1 MIGEVR
7 VMRFS
12 LRAKIV
18 GPFVLIVALI
28 GTIGTAAVTALVTSE
43 AVAEFNG
50 SLLRASLLANDH
62 LSLVEAARLTT
73 LRAAAATTGV
83 PEATTSHDTAA
94 LQRLLTPVVANAA
107 VPSLLLRMLDQQ
119 GKQVI
124 VLGPDGPVTSQS
136 SSGDFVSEP
145 AVAAVLAGRSDAQG
159 DKYVFLRTEAAGT
172 ILYWIGPLRG
182 LAGQVVGAA
191 LGGEPLAAI
200 ASGIRSSGL
209 EQLSFYTTNGDVLL
223 SSLSPTVAVPAATR
237 GQVQPDRPA
246 TFGQP
251 SGGQTYMNLLSDWT
265 MRKVRLGYLAVA
277 LNTAQMQAGLD
288 HLRLLMLLLFSAAAV
303 ITLLIGLMLA
313 GAITRPVQRLVGA
326 MGAVAAGDLAQR
338 APAGPSDEIG
348 YLGKVFNLMTIGL
361 QEKTQALEDTYF
373 AAIEALARA
382 IDARDPYTYG
392 HSARVAAFSLEIADQ
407 LGYPSEKRETLRR
420 AALLHDIGK
429 IGIEDHI
436 LRKAGALNYLE
447 AKQMRTHPIIGHEML
462 KDVPF
467 LHASLSGIRHHHER
481 WDGTGYPDTLGGEMI
496 PLQVRILSVADVFDA
511 LTSDRPYRP
520 AMSIAESTEIIER
533 EAGRQFDPAV
543 VAAFTA
549 RLGAIVAILRRE
561 RAKQTTPDDFSLLI
575 TEEGPGNFPAPLA
588 GERRGN
594 FPPPLAGEGRGGADV
609 LLE

>member
-1 MIGEVR
+1 
-7 VMRFS
+7 MRFS

-107 VPSLLLRMLDQQ
+107 VPSLLLRMLDRQ
-119 GKQVI
+119 GRQVI
-124 VLGPDGPVTSQS
+124 VLGPDGPAASQS

-145 AVAAVLAGRSDAQG
+145 AVAAVLAGRTDAQG
-159 DKYVFLRTEAAGT
+159 DKYVFLRTDAAGT
-172 ILYWIGPLRG
+172 TLYWTGPIRG
-182 LAGQVVGAA
+182 LAGQVVGVA
-191 LGGEPLAAI
+191 LVGEPLAAI

-223 SSLSPTVAVPAATR
+223 SSLSPTVALPAATR
-237 GQVQPDRPA
+237 GQVQPDRPVPFSQA
-246 TFGQP
+246 
-251 SGGQTYMNLLSDWT
+251 SGGQPYMNLLSDWT

-277 LNTAQMQAGLD
+277 LNTTTLQAGLD
-288 HLRLLMLLLFSAAAV
+288 HLRLLLLILFSVSAL

-326 MGAVAAGDLAQR
+326 MGAVAAGDLSQR

-407 LGYPSEKRETLRR
+407 LGYPKDKREGLRR

-436 LRKAGALNYLE
+436 LRKTGALNYIE
-447 AKQMRTHPIIGHEML
+447 AKEMREHPVIGHQML

-467 LHASLSGIRHHHER
+467 LHSSLSGIRHHHER
-481 WDGTGYPDTLGGEMI
+481 WDGAGYPDTLSGETI

-511 LTSDRPYRP
+511 LTSDRPYRS
-520 AMSIAESTEIIER
+520 AMSVAEATEMIER

-543 VAAFTA
+543 VAAFKA

-561 RAKQTTPDDFSLLI
+561 RAKETTLPDQV
-575 TEEGPGNFPAPLA
+575 
-588 GERRGN
+588 
-594 FPPPLAGEGRGGADV
+594 V
-609 LLE
+609 LEKAS

>member
-1 MIGEVR
+1 MIGEVGPLHL
-7 VMRFS
+7 S

-43 AVAEFNG
+43 SIAEFNG

-107 VPSLLLRMLDQQ
+107 VPSLLLHVLDRQ
-119 GKQVI
+119 GREAIAV
-124 VLGPDGPVTSQS
+124 GSDGPAAIS
-136 SSGDFVSEP
+136 SSSSEFVAEP

-159 DKYVFLRTEAAGT
+159 DKYVFLRTEPSGT
-172 ILYWIGPLRG
+172 TLYWTGPIRG
-182 LAGQVVGAA
+182 VTGQVIGVALVGQ
-191 LGGEPLAAI
+191 PLSAI
-200 ASGIRSSGL
+200 AGGIRSSSAD
-209 EQLSFYTTNGDVLL
+209 QLSFYGPSGEVLL
-223 SSLSPTVAVPAATR
+223 SSLSSSVALTAATR
-237 GQVQPDRPA
+237 GGVQADRPV
-246 TFGQP
+246 TFSQT
-251 SGGQTYMNLLSDWT
+251 SGGQPYMNLLSDWT

-277 LNTAQMQAGLD
+277 LNTAQLQAGLD
-288 HLRLLMLLLFSAAAV
+288 QVRLLLLTLFAAAAV
-303 ITLLIGLMLA
+303 VTLVIGLGLA

-338 APAGPSDEIG
+338 APAGPPDEIG
-348 YLGKVFNLMTIGL
+348 YLGKVFNLMTVGL

-392 HSARVAAFSLEIADQ
+392 HSARVAAFSLEIADE
-407 LGYPSEKRETLRR
+407 LGFPQDRREGLRR
-420 AALLHDIGK
+420 SALLHDIGK

-447 AKQMRTHPIIGHEML
+447 EKQMHEHPVIGYQML

-467 LHASLSGIRHHHER
+467 LHSTLSGIRHHHER
-481 WDGTGYPDTLGGEMI
+481 WDGTGYPDTLGGETI
-496 PLQVRILSVADVFDA
+496 PMQVRILSVADVFAA
-511 LTSDRPYRP
+511 LTSDRPSRQ
-520 AMSIAESTEIIER
+520 AMSAAEATEVIT
-533 EAGRQFDPAV
+533 AQSGQQFDPAV
-543 VAAFTA
+543 VAAFRA
-549 RLGAIVAILRRE
+549 RTDGIVAILKQE
-561 RAKQTTPDDFSLLI
+561 RAKQPA
-575 TEEGPGNFPAPLA
+575 PAPL
-588 GERRGN
+588 GER
-594 FPPPLAGEGRGGADV
+594 EGRVGADR
-609 LLE
+609 LLKEAS

>member
-1 MIGEVR
+1 MIGAVGL
-7 VMRFS
+7 MRLS

-43 AVAEFNG
+43 SIAEFNG

-107 VPSLLLRMLDQQ
+107 IPSLLLHVLDRQ
-119 GKQVI
+119 GKEVI
-124 VLGPDGPVTSQS
+124 VVGPDGPAAIPS
-136 SSGDFVSEP
+136 SSAEFVAEP

-159 DKYVFLRTEAAGT
+159 DKYVFLRTDPSGT
-172 ILYWIGPLRG
+172 TLYWTGPIRG
-182 LAGQVVGAA
+182 LTGQVIGVALVGQ
-191 LGGEPLAAI
+191 PLSAI
-200 ASGIRSSGL
+200 AGAIRSSGAD
-209 EQLSFYTTNGDVLL
+209 QLTFYGPSGDVLL
-223 SSLSPTVAVPAATR
+223 SSLSSSVALTAATR
-237 GQVQPDRPA
+237 GAVQPDRPI
-246 TFGQP
+246 TFSQTSSGQP
-251 SGGQTYMNLLSDWT
+251 YMNLLSDWT

-277 LNTAQMQAGLD
+277 LNTAQLQAGLD
-288 HLRLLMLLLFSAAAV
+288 QLRLFLLILFAAAAL
-303 ITLLIGLMLA
+303 ITLVIGLMLA

-326 MGAVAAGDLAQR
+326 MGAVAAGDLTQR

-348 YLGKVFNLMTIGL
+348 YLGKVFNLMTVGL

-382 IDARDPYTYG
+382 IDARDTYTYG
-392 HSARVAAFSLEIADQ
+392 HSARVAAFSLEIADE
-407 LGYPSEKRETLRR
+407 LGYPQDKREGLRR
-420 AALLHDIGK
+420 SALLHDIGK

-447 AKQMRTHPIIGHEML
+447 VKQMREHPVIGHQML

-467 LHASLSGIRHHHER
+467 LHSSLSGIRHHHER
-481 WDGTGYPDTLGGEMI
+481 WDGTGYPDTLGGETI
-496 PLQVRILSVADVFDA
+496 PMQVRILSVADVFDA
-511 LTSDRPYRP
+511 LTSDRPYRQ
-520 AMSIAESTEIIER
+520 ALSAAEATEMIER

-543 VAAFTA
+543 VAAFKA
-549 RLGAIVAILRRE
+549 RKDGIVAILKQQ
-561 RAKQTTPDDFSLLI
+561 RALQTAPRPDDRI
-575 TEEGPGNFPAPLA
+575 
-588 GERRGN
+588 
-594 FPPPLAGEGRGGADV
+594 
-609 LLE
+609 LEKAS

>member
-83 PEATTSHDTAA
+83 PEATTGHDTAA
-94 LQRLLTPVVANAA
+94 LQRLLTPVIANAA
-107 VPSLLLRMLDQQ
+107 VPSLLLHVLDGQ
-119 GKQVI
+119 GREVI
-124 VLGPDGPVTSQS
+124 ALGPAGPATSQS
-136 SSGDFVSEP
+136 SSGDFVSQP

-159 DKYVFLRTEAAGT
+159 DKYVFLQTDSAGT
-172 ILYWIGPLRG
+172 TLYWTGPIRTQT
-182 LAGQVVGAA
+182 GQIVGVA
-191 LGGEPLAAI
+191 LVGQPLSTI
-200 ASGIRSSGL
+200 ASGIRSSGAD
-209 EQLSFYTTNGDVLL
+209 QLSFFGTNGDVLV
-223 SSLSPTVAVPAATR
+223 SSLSSTVALPAATR
-237 GQVQPDRPA
+237 GQVQPDRPVPFSQA
-246 TFGQP
+246 SDGHP
-251 SGGQTYMNLLSDWT
+251 YMNLLSDWT

-277 LNTAQMQAGLD
+277 LDTPTLQAGAD
-288 HLRLLMLLLFSAAAV
+288 HLRLLLLILFAAAAL

-326 MGAVAAGDLAQR
+326 MGAVAAGDLSQR

-361 QEKTQALEDTYF
+361 QEKTRALEDTYF

-382 IDARDPYTYG
+382 IDARDPYTFG
-392 HSARVAAFSLEIADQ
+392 HSARVSAFSLEIADQ

-447 AKQMRTHPIIGHEML
+447 AKEMREPPVIGHQML

-467 LHASLSGIRHHHER
+467 LHSSLSGIRHHHER
-481 WDGTGYPDTLGGEMI
+481 WDGEGYPDTLSGETI

-511 LTSDRPYRP
+511 LTSDRPFRA
-520 AMSIAESTEIIER
+520 AMSVAEATEMIER

-543 VAAFTA
+543 VAAFKA

-561 RAKQTTPDDFSLLI
+561 RAKQTTPD
-575 TEEGPGNFPAPLA
+575 NFPLPLA
-588 GERRGN
+588 GEHAGS
-594 FPPPLAGEGRGGADV
+594 FPHLITGEGRVGADV
-609 LLE
+609 LLEKAS

>member
-1 MIGEVR
+1 MIGAVGLLR
-7 VMRFS
+7 LS

-28 GTIGTAAVTALVTSE
+28 GIIGTAAVTALVTSE

-107 VPSLLLRMLDQQ
+107 VPSLLLHVLDRQ
-119 GKQVI
+119 GREVI
-124 VLGPDGPVTSQS
+124 VIGPDGPAATQS
-136 SSGDFVSEP
+136 PSGQFVSEP

-159 DKYVFLRTEAAGT
+159 DKYVFLRTDPAGT
-172 ILYWIGPLRG
+172 TLYWTGPIRG
-182 LAGQVVGAA
+182 LTGQVIGVA
-191 LGGEPLAAI
+191 LLGEPLSAI
-200 ASGIRSSGL
+200 AGGIRSSSAD
-209 EQLSFYTTNGDVLL
+209 QLTFYGPTGEVLL
-223 SSLSPTVAVPAATR
+223 SSLSSTVALTAATR
-237 GQVQPDRPA
+237 GMVQPDRPVR
-246 TFGQP
+246 FSQS
-251 SGGQTYMNLLSDWT
+251 SGGRAYMNLLSDWT
-265 MRKVRLGYLAVA
+265 MRKVPLGYLAVA
-277 LNTAQMQAGLD
+277 LNTAQLQAGLD
-288 HLRLLMLLLFSAAAV
+288 ELRLFLLILFAAAAL
-303 ITLLIGLMLA
+303 ITLVIGLMLA

-392 HSARVAAFSLEIADQ
+392 HSARVAAFTLEIADE
-407 LGYPSEKRETLRR
+407 LDYPQDKREGLRR
-420 AALLHDIGK
+420 SALLHDIGK

-436 LRKAGALNYLE
+436 LRKAGALNYIE
-447 AKQMRTHPIIGHEML
+447 AQQMREHPVIGHQML

-467 LHASLSGIRHHHER
+467 LHSSLSGIRHHHER
-481 WDGTGYPDTLGGEMI
+481 WDGTGYPDTLGGEAI

-511 LTSDRPYRP
+511 LTSDRPYRQ
-520 AMSIAESTEIIER
+520 AMSVAEATEMIER

-543 VAAFTA
+543 VAAFKA
-549 RLGAIVAILRRE
+549 RKDGIVAILKQQ
-561 RAKQTTPDDFSLLI
+561 RALQTKV
-575 TEEGPGNFPAPLA
+575 TEPAPSRVGDEMA
-588 GERRGN
+588 
-594 FPPPLAGEGRGGADV
+594 
-609 LLE
+609 LEKAS

>member
-1 MIGEVR
+1 
-7 VMRFS
+7 MRFS

-83 PEATTSHDTAA
+83 PEATSSHDTAA

-107 VPSLLLRMLDQQ
+107 VPSLLLRILDRQ
-119 GKQVI
+119 GRQVI
-124 VLGPDGPVTSQS
+124 VLGPDGPATSQS
-136 SSGDFVSEP
+136 SSGDFASEP

-159 DKYVFLRTEAAGT
+159 DKYVFLKTDAAGT
-172 ILYWIGPLRG
+172 TLYWTGPIRG
-182 LAGQVVGAA
+182 LAGQLVGVA
-191 LGGEPLAAI
+191 LVGEPLAAI
-200 ASGIRSSGL
+200 ASGIRSSGAD
-209 EQLSFYTTNGDVLL
+209 QLSFYTTSGDVLI
-223 SSLSPTVAVPAATR
+223 SSLSPTVALSAATR
-237 GQVQPDRPA
+237 GTVQPDRPA
-246 TFGQP
+246 TFSQS
-251 SGGQTYMNLLSDWT
+251 SGGKTYMNLLSDWT

-288 HLRLLMLLLFSAAAV
+288 QLRLLMLILFSVSAL
-303 ITLLIGLMLA
+303 ITLLIGLMLS

-326 MGAVAAGDLAQR
+326 MGAVAAGDLSQR
-338 APAGPSDEIG
+338 APVGPSDEIG

-407 LGYPSEKRETLRR
+407 LGYPKDKREGLRR

-447 AKQMRTHPIIGHEML
+447 AKEMREHPVIGHQML

-467 LHASLSGIRHHHER
+467 LHSSLSGIRHHHER
-481 WDGTGYPDTLGGEMI
+481 WDGAGYPDTLSGETI

-520 AMSIAESTEIIER
+520 ALSVAEATDIIER
-533 EAGRQFDPAV
+533 EAGHQFDPAV
-543 VAAFTA
+543 VAAFKA
-549 RLGAIVAILRRE
+549 KHDAIVAILRRE
-561 RAKQTTPDDFSLLI
+561 RAKQTTQPS
-575 TEEGPGNFPAPLA
+575 ELA
-588 GERRGN
+588 
-594 FPPPLAGEGRGGADV
+594 
-609 LLE
+609 LEKVS

>member
-7 VMRFS
+7 VMRLS

-73 LRAAAATTGV
+73 LRAATTTTGV

-136 SSGDFVSEP
+136 SSGDFLSDP

-172 ILYWIGPLRG
+172 ILYWIGPIRG

-191 LGGEPLAAI
+191 MVGEPLAAI

-288 HLRLLMLLLFSAAAV
+288 QLRLLMLFLFSVSAL
-303 ITLLIGLMLA
+303 ITLLIGLMLS

-326 MGAVAAGDLAQR
+326 MGAVCAGDLSQR

-392 HSARVAAFSLEIADQ
+392 HSARVAAFSLDIADL
-407 LGYPSEKRETLRR
+407 LGYPKDRREGLRR

-436 LRKAGALNYLE
+436 LRKAGALNYIE
-447 AKQMRTHPIIGHEML
+447 AKEMREHPVIGHQML

-467 LHASLSGIRHHHER
+467 LHSSLSGIRHHHER
-481 WDGTGYPDTLGGEMI
+481 WDGEGYPDTLSGETS

-511 LTSDRPYRP
+511 LTSARPSRP
-520 AMSIAESTEIIER
+520 AMSVAEAPEIIER

-543 VAAFTA
+543 VAAFKD

-561 RAKQTTPDDFSLLI
+561 RAKQTTHPDQV
-575 TEEGPGNFPAPLA
+575 
-588 GERRGN
+588 
-594 FPPPLAGEGRGGADV
+594 V
-609 LLE
+609 LEKAS

>member
-7 VMRFS
+7 LMRLS

-43 AVAEFNG
+43 AAAEFNG

-83 PEATTSHDTAA
+83 PEATINHDTAA

-107 VPSLLLRMLDQQ
+107 VPSILLFGAERE
-119 GKQVI
+119 GREVI
-124 VLGPDGPVTSQS
+124 VLGPEGPPALQTPTSEFIS
-136 SSGDFVSEP
+136 VP
-145 AVAAVLAGRSDAQG
+145 AVAAVLGGRPDAQG
-159 DKYVFLRTEAAGT
+159 DKYLFLKTDSAGT
-172 ILYWIGPLRG
+172 MLYWTGPIRG
-182 LAGQVVGAA
+182 VTGQVVGVA
-191 LGGEPLAAI
+191 LVGQPLSAI
-200 ASGIRSSGL
+200 ASGIRSSGAD
-209 EQLSFYTTNGDVLL
+209 QLSFYTTTGDVLV
-223 SSLSPTVAVPAATR
+223 SSLSPTVALSAATR
-237 GQVQPDRPA
+237 GTVQPERPA
-246 TFGQP
+246 TFSQP

-277 LNTAQMQAGLD
+277 LNTAQMQAGLN
-288 HLRLLMLLLFSAAAV
+288 HLRLLMLILFSVAALV
-303 ITLLIGLMLA
+303 TLLIGLMLA

-348 YLGKVFNLMTIGL
+348 YLGKVFNLMTVGL

-373 AAIEALARA
+373 ASIEALARA

-392 HSARVAAFSLEIADQ
+392 HSARVSAFSLEIADE
-407 LGYPSEKRETLRR
+407 LGYPKEKRESLRR

-429 IGIEDHI
+429 IGIEDHV
-436 LRKAGALNYLE
+436 LRKAGALNYIE
-447 AKQMRTHPIIGHEML
+447 AKQMRAHPVIGHQML

-467 LHASLSGIRHHHER
+467 LHTSLTGIRHHHER
-481 WDGTGYPDTLGGEMI
+481 WDGTGYPDTLSGEMI

-511 LTSDRPYRP
+511 LTSDRPYRD
-520 AMSIAESTEIIER
+520 AMSVAEATDLITHES
-533 EAGRQFDPAV
+533 GRQFDPV
-543 VAAFTA
+543 VVKAFKA
-549 RLGAIVAILRRE
+549 RKDAIVAILKE
-561 RAKQTTPDDFSLLI
+561 QRAQHPA
-575 TEEGPGNFPAPLA
+575 PGNFPPALEVGA
-588 GERRGN
+588 ER
-594 FPPPLAGEGRGGADV
+594 LI
-609 LLE
+609 

>member
-1 MIGEVR
+1 MIGEVGP
-7 VMRFS
+7 VHLS

-43 AVAEFNG
+43 SIAEFNG

-107 VPSLLLRMLDQQ
+107 VPSLLLHVLDRQ
-119 GKQVI
+119 GREVI
-124 VLGPDGPVTSQS
+124 AVGPDGPVAVPS
-136 SSGDFVSEP
+136 SSGGFVAEP

-159 DKYVFLRTEAAGT
+159 DKYVFLRTDPSGT
-172 ILYWIGPLRG
+172 TLYWTGPIRG
-182 LAGQVVGAA
+182 VTGQVIGVALVGQSLSTIAA
-191 LGGEPLAAI
+191 
-200 ASGIRSSGL
+200 GIRSSSAD
-209 EQLSFYTTNGDVLL
+209 QLSFYGPSGEVLL
-223 SSLSPTVAVPAATR
+223 SSLSSSVALTAATR
-237 GQVQPDRPA
+237 GAVQPDRPGP
-246 TFGQP
+246 FSQI
-251 SGGQTYMNLLSDWT
+251 SGGQPYMNLLSDWT

-277 LNTAQMQAGLD
+277 LNTAQLQAGLEQ
-288 HLRLLMLLLFSAAAV
+288 LRLFLLILFAAAAL
-303 ITLLIGLMLA
+303 ITLVIGLMLA

-392 HSARVAAFSLEIADQ
+392 HSARVAAFSLEIADE
-407 LGYPSEKRETLRR
+407 LGFPQDKREGLRR
-420 AALLHDIGK
+420 SALLHDIGK

-447 AKQMRTHPIIGHEML
+447 AKQMREHPVIGHQML

-467 LHASLSGIRHHHER
+467 LHSSLSGIRHHHER
-481 WDGTGYPDTLGGEMI
+481 WDGTGYPDTLGGETI

-511 LTSDRPYRP
+511 LTSDRPYRQ
-520 AMSIAESTEIIER
+520 AMSVAEATELIER

-543 VAAFTA
+543 VAAFKA
-549 RLGAIVAILRRE
+549 RKEALVAILKQQ
-561 RAKQTTPDDFSLLI
+561 RARNS
-575 TEEGPGNFPAPLA
+575 PLPL
-588 GERRGN
+588 GERPGN
-594 FPPPLAGEGRGGADV
+594 FPPPLAGEGMVGADRI
-609 LLE
+609 LEKAS

>member
-1 MIGEVR
+1 
-7 VMRFS
+7 MRFS

-107 VPSLLLRMLDQQ
+107 VPSLLLHVLDQQ
-119 GKQVI
+119 GRQVI
-124 VLGPDGPVTSQS
+124 VLGADGPAAVQLP
-136 SSGDFVSEP
+136 GNQFVSVP

-159 DKYVFLRTEAAGT
+159 DKYVFLKTDAAGT
-172 ILYWIGPLRG
+172 TLYWTGPIRG
-182 LAGQVVGAA
+182 LAGQVVGVA
-191 LGGEPLAAI
+191 LVGEPLAAI
-200 ASGIRSSGL
+200 ASGIRSSGAD
-209 EQLSFYTTNGDVLL
+209 QLSFYTTTGDVLL
-223 SSLSPTVAVPAATR
+223 SSLSPTVALSAATR

-246 TFGQP
+246 TFSQS

-288 HLRLLMLLLFSAAAV
+288 QLRLLMLILFSVSAL

-326 MGAVAAGDLAQR
+326 MGAVAAGDLSQR

-392 HSARVAAFSLEIADQ
+392 HSSRVAAFTLEIADQ
-407 LGYPSEKRETLRR
+407 LGYPKDKREGLRR

-436 LRKAGALNYLE
+436 LRKSGALNYLE
-447 AKQMRTHPIIGHEML
+447 AKQMRAHPVIGHQML
-462 KDVPF
+462 KDVVF
-467 LHASLSGIRHHHER
+467 LHSSLSGIRHHHER
-481 WDGTGYPDTLGGEMI
+481 WDGAGYPDTLSGETI

-520 AMSIAESTEIIER
+520 AMSVAEAIDMIER
-533 EAGRQFDPAV
+533 ESGRQFDPAV
-543 VAAFTA
+543 VAAFKA
-549 RLGAIVAILRRE
+549 RRDAIVAILRRE
-561 RAKQTTPDDFSLLI
+561 RAKQTTQ
-575 TEEGPGNFPAPLA
+575 PGELA
-588 GERRGN
+588 
-594 FPPPLAGEGRGGADV
+594 
-609 LLE
+609 LEKVS